1 MDVSEIMSDMRM
13 KVDKVKVSKRRFGY
27 AKRWGGNATE
37 QNMWH
42 DIKYWMAKIMVGRAH
57 DIAQKK

>member
-1 MDVSEIMSDMRM
+1 MSDMRM
-13 KVDKVKVSKRRFGY
+13 KVDKVKVSKRRFDY
-27 AKRWGGNATE
+27 AKRWDGNATE

-57 DIAQKK
+57 EMAQKK